1 MIGTNKD
8 ESTLLSLKKVG
19 LTPRNAEQMQP
30 YLANIAPEPRKNLVA
45 TYKEYPNRNGVME
58 MTTDGV
64 FTMPSIRVCEL
75 QSAFASTYMY
85 HFEWYSGAM
94 RLVKLK
100 SCHGAELPF
109 VFGTLDKKPGKYFA
123 IGSNKKKNWALSK
136 QIQLSW
142 SNFAR
147 YGNPD
152 PTGQSSWT
160 KYTTDQRSTMIFDK
174 TLRAFTD
181 PDSQHRI
188 AWTGLSIFK

>member
-8 ESTLLSLKKVG
+8 ESTLLALKKVG
-19 LTPRNAEQMQP
+19 LTPRNAEQLEP
-30 YLANIAPEPRKNLVA
+30 YLNNIAPEPRKNLVA

-64 FTMPSIRVCEL
+64 FTMPSIRVCEM
-75 QSAFASTYMY
+75 QSTYAATYMY
-85 HFEWYSGAM
+85 HFEWSSGAM
-94 RLVKLK
+94 NLVRLR

-123 IGSNKKKNWALSK
+123 IGSRKKYNWALSK
-136 QIQLSW
+136 NIQQSW
-142 SNFAR
+142 VNFAR

-152 PTGQSSWT
+152 PTGQSAWG
-160 KYTTDQRSTMIFDK
+160 KYSSTGRSTMIFDK
-174 TLRAFTD
+174 NSHSFTD

-188 AWTGLSIFK
+188 AWTGLSIYK